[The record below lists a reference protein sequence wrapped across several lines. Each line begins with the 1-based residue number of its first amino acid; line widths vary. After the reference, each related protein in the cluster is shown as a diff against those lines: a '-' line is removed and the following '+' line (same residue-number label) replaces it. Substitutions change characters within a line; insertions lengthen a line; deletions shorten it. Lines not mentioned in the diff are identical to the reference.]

1 MNKLNTLKNREVDD
15 VVKFVENSNHDI
27 FSLNLF
33 SDMFN
38 QQALHGGD

>member
-1 MNKLNTLKNREVDD
+1 LNKLNTLKNREVDD

-27 FSLNLF
+27 SSLNLF
-33 SDMFN
+33 ADMFN